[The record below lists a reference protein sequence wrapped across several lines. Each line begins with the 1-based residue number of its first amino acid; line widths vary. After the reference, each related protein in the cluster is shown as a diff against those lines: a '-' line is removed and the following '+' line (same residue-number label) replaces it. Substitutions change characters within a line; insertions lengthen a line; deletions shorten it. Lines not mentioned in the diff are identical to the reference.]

1 MNETPPSGIFS
12 TIVEVVTTVSGMPQL
27 HAVLAGLACGV
38 AAAYAVSNFMPPTME
53 TAKAKRITALVSGG
67 LTLIVALLIKTTVL
81 TVAWGLTMAMVAP
94 AVHGSMIR
102 LIMRR
107 WPWAAPESVLDR
119 SEVAV
124 VEQAKRDMTP

>member
-1 MNETPPSGIFS
+1 MEGIFKIAMEIITAIS
-12 TIVEVVTTVSGMPQL
+12 AMPQL

-38 AAAYAVSNFMPPTME
+38 ASAYAVSNFMPPKMD

-67 LTLIVALLIKTTVL
+67 MTLIVSLLITTTVL